1 MNYITQEEIDE
12 FEQNSQDTLS
22 WINEMAM
29 KTWKKHIALK
39 RFREASSETKGDK

>member
-1 MNYITQEEIDE
+1 MITREEIDKFDKDRQE
-12 FEQNSQDTLS
+12 TLS

-39 RFREASSETKGDK
+39 RFREASR